1 MGNSICILW
10 NFRQEF
16 IRPVCRMRTHLSCSY
31 IRNFV
36 TRGAGS
42 VVVSAS
48 DRNDICPGLISG
60 CSIGGLLYLVWKAVD
75 GDWNYWTVRL
85 VLYCYV
91 SRTLTCLIQK
101 VPKCRTG
108 RYTLIQRLAYVCTLR
123 PNTVEQV
130 RTSKERRRRK
140 KAVSPSSL
148 RSTMPPS

>member
-1 MGNSICILW
+1 MGKSICILW

-16 IRPVCRMRTHLSCSY
+16 IRHVCRMRSHLSCSY
-31 IRNFV
+31 IWNFV

-42 VVVSAS
+42 EVVSAS

-60 CSIGGLLYLVWKAVD
+60 CSIAGLLYLVWKAGD
-75 GDWNYWTVRL
+75 GDWNYLTLRL

-101 VPKCRTG
+101 SAQMSHRPLYPYTAIGLCVYLTAKYG
-108 RYTLIQRLAYVCTLR
+108 RASADI
-123 PNTVEQV
+123 EG
-130 RTSKERRRRK
+130 KK
-140 KAVSPSSL
+140 KAVSPSSH